1 MSDPNTILDQLET
14 PESPYQDL
22 IDQQRPPYPPKYPP
36 MPRAARAAQFAS
48 FDALTGYHEL
58 LEDVDTTH
66 EEMQEFTIE
75 EMGGE

>member
-1 MSDPNTILDQLET
+1 VSDPNSILDQLET

-22 IDQQRPPYPPKYPP
+22 IDQQRPPYPAKYPP
-36 MPRAARAAQFAS
+36 MPQAARAAQFAS

-66 EEMQEFTIE
+66 EEMTEFTIE
-75 EMGGE
+75 EE